1 MTHCPLYHQP
11 RRFWRLSVK
20 VSTIRLVKVRQETYE
35 RLKPSGWIYL
45 FTIWRSAVGPIAAW
59 VPERR
64 ASTEAADSNIKQKVL
79 KTDPEQTETLTS
91 AFIRADD
98 NQR

>member
-1 MTHCPLYHQP
+1 
-11 RRFWRLSVK
+11 
-20 VSTIRLVKVRQETYE
+20 
-35 RLKPSGWIYL
+35 
-45 FTIWRSAVGPIAAW
+45 VGPIAAW